1 MFYDFRYHP
10 NESEKS
16 LEEHADIVDLT
27 NQTFWWYGKETGLYY
42 DNPNLVGLGRTFSE
56 IEDISDGKVGYPAG
70 QPRLA

>member
-1 MFYDFRYHP
+1 MNGGPMLAKSNYDV
-10 NESEKS
+10 
-16 LEEHADIVDLT
+16 VDLT

-70 QPRLA
+70 QPRLEGERNV